1 MNRRDFLVTTAVA
14 PSLPAIAGC
23 SSLGDEETGY
33 TYTLTFSDALDEP
46 DERPLDF
53 DTAGLASSQAKIVDE
68 AARTGTYS
76 EANVNWDSLPGREG
90 ITMAF
95 RMVIQLIAR
104 HVGHDP
110 QVDHETS
117 FETPSRYDGR
127 RYRTVVD
134 VT

>member
-1 MNRRDFLVTTAVA
+1 MYRRDFLVTAAVT
-14 PSLPAIAGC
+14 PTLPAIAGC

-33 TYTLTFSDALDEP
+33 TYTLTFSDAADEP
-46 DERPLDF
+46 EGQQLDF
-53 DTAGLASSQAKIVDE
+53 DTSGLAASQADIVDE

-117 FETPSRYDGR
+117 FETPSRYDGW
-127 RYRTVVD
+127 RYRTIVD
-134 VT
+134 VA